1 MAERQ
6 PSKLLVVGSSP
17 TYRSMDEQKTEMT
30 KPEPPSPEMLQE
42 IIASRNTGPERVIR
56 DRRKTVFLP
65 ESPRSE

>member
-1 MAERQ
+1 M
-6 PSKLLVVGSSP
+6 GSSP